1 MRSDENSL
9 VELPEKVPMCL
20 RNQWI
25 LVDLDSAGAPI
36 FNTIVSFLLGLNIIY
51 FSILTAVLVT

>member
-36 FNTIVSFLLGLNIIY
+36 FNTIVSFLLGLNAV
-51 FSILTAVLVT
+51 ILVFGTAVLVT